1 MSDIAKSTEEIV
13 EIVVNKKSWS
23 EARDFVKQLIA
34 EVPENKPKT
43 RRKYEVILEKLG
55 EIRTLINDK
64 VAKIK
69 SANEQI
75 AERDSI
81 IASLEAAAENEPIA
95 NTFGLVR
102 HASYFTDTVA
112 RLEAGEEPIAD
123 EYHCYA
129 PIQHVASR
137 LKPIVAGSDGVI
149 GIKAFASENFGHVIM
164 FSDVVGLIEVR
175 ERTKLDPH
183 NNPNDGAAVYVEAV
197 TLAVEIADVY
207 AKHFG
212 AFDAI
217 AATARHNTENWRSRP
232 AQSSPKTSKS
242 TSNPRKATRTAKAR
256 AKATRT
262 ASTTRT
268 RTRAKTAKPE
278 ASKAKR
284 TRTPTIWTRKANS
297 RPFVIE

>member
-1 MSDIAKSTEEIV
+1 MSDSAKSTEEIV

-123 EYHCYA
+123 EYHCYS

-207 AKHFG
+207 AEHFG

-217 AATARHNTENWRSRP
+217 AATARHNTENSAIP
-232 AQSSPKTSKS
+232 TGAVIAEDLEVDLEVDLESEEGDEDSEGEGEGEEDGIDDEDE
-242 TSNPRKATRTAKAR
+242 NEGEGG
-256 AKATRT
+256 
-262 ASTTRT
+262 
-268 RTRAKTAKPE
+268 E
-278 ASKAKR
+278 AGSLEGEEDEDADDLD
-284 TRTPTIWTRKANS
+284 
-297 RPFVIE
+297 EEG